1 MFDDIKKAFTR
12 FEVAYVTY
20 LSKQDNIPVSS
31 IEESIEEQMKS
42 LKNMYKSTDILAMY
56 MLRQINQMQRES
68 ENKSIDFFGYMK
80 NFLKKYQSIND
91 SKTVDVNEI
100 VELLEPHFGFK
111 VSNKNWKS
119 INAYEI
125 VYKETGIINS
135 IYTDVLSF
143 RDEYSVRLIKE
154 KLQEYD
160 RLFIMMGADHIKIQK
175 KYLENYFNEL

>member
-1 MFDDIKKAFTR
+1 
-12 FEVAYVTY
+12 
-20 LSKQDNIPVSS
+20 
-31 IEESIEEQMKS
+31 
-42 LKNMYKSTDILAMY
+42 
-56 MLRQINQMQRES
+56 
-68 ENKSIDFFGYMK
+68 MK

>member
-1 MFDDIKKAFTR
+1 LFWFSGIYSNDPNHEMFDDIKKAFTR

-68 ENKSIDFFGYMK
+68 ENKSIDFFGYMR

-160 RLFIMMGADHIKIQK
+160 RLFIMM
-175 KYLENYFNEL
+175 